1 MNKKIVLILS
11 AALILILAVFLWQR
25 MSFSKEVLKLEIFGP
40 DKAALGEELEYMVKF
55 KNNGSIRME
64 NPELFFEFPEGAIF
78 EGEGRI
84 KRMTSDQLGG
94 DIYPGEER
102 TFKFIGRLLG
112 KENETKTIKAVISFQ
127 PKDLK
132 SRNEVS
138 TTFTT
143 ILNEIPIDFSLDIPS
158 KTGAGKAFTFKINYS
173 SSVNYPLKDLSCIIQ
188 YPDDFEFLYSQP
200 KALEDS
206 QWDIPIL
213 NELGA
218 GKIEISGIL
227 NGDPGEQEV
236 FKARIGVWQAGN
248 FILLKEAVKGVEIAS
263 SSLYLT
269 QKINNNEEYVASPGD
284 QLHYEVFFRN
294 LSENPMT
301 NLVII
306 VRLEGNGLDLNSIKA
321 PDGKFQ
327 IGDNSIIWE
336 QVSDL
341 SFLEPGKEGRV
352 EFWVNVKEKWTIK
365 TLAEKN
371 PVIKNKVTVGESRQ
385 EFLTKIGTNL
395 TAEQKLYA
403 DDRHFEN
410 TGPYPLEAGQK
421 TYFTIE
427 WTATSSYSDVGLAVM
442 NTILPESV
450 VFEGK
455 VWPEG
460 VELEYNKDTSEL
472 VWVAGTVEAGAG
484 TLKQA
489 KSCAFQL
496 SVEPQTTE
504 QDIIILG
511 SAQISG
517 IDEWTGE
524 KLTAK
529 TEMVYGEVK
538 K

>member
-1 MNKKIVLILS
+1 MNKKIVLVLS
-11 AALILILAVFLWQR
+11 AAALIILVAFLWQR
-25 MSFSKEVLKLEIFGP
+25 MSFSKEVLKLEIIGP
-40 DKAALGEELEYMVKF
+40 ETASLGEELEYILKF
-55 KNNGSIRME
+55 KNNGAIRLE
-64 NPELFFEFPEGAIF
+64 SPELFFEFPEGSIF

-84 KRMTSDQLGG
+84 KRMTAEQLGG

-102 TFKFIGRLLG
+102 TFKFQGRLLG
-112 KENETKTIKAVISFQ
+112 KENETKTIKAIMSFQ

-143 ILNEIPIDFSLDIPS
+143 ILDEIPIDFSLDMPS
-158 KTGAGKAFTFKINYS
+158 KTGGGKAFTFKINYS
-173 SSVNYPLKDLSCIIQ
+173 SNVNYPLNDLSCIIQ

-200 KALEDS
+200 KAMEDS

-213 NELGA
+213 NEAGA
-218 GKIEISGIL
+218 GKIEVSGVL

-236 FKARIGVWQAGN
+236 FKARIGIWQEGN
-248 FILLKEAVKGVEIAS
+248 FILLKEAVKGMEIAS
-263 SSLYLT
+263 SSLYMT
-269 QKINNNEEYVASPGD
+269 QRINNSEEYIASPGD
-284 QLHYEVFFRN
+284 QLHYEIFFRN
-294 LSENPMT
+294 LSEQPMT
-301 NLVII
+301 NLVLIA
-306 VRLEGNGLDLNSIKA
+306 RLEGSGLDLNSIKA

-327 IGDNSIIWE
+327 AGDNSIIWE
-336 QVSDL
+336 KIVDL
-341 SFLEPGKEGRV
+341 EFLDAGKEGKV
-352 EFWVNVKEKWTIK
+352 EFWVDVKQGWTIK
-365 TLAEKN
+365 NLAEKN
-371 PVIKNKVTVGESRQ
+371 PVIKNKITIGEARQ

-395 TAEQKLYA
+395 GAEQKLYA
-403 DDRHFEN
+403 EDRHFEN
-410 TGPYPLEAGQK
+410 PGPYPLEAGQK

-427 WTATSSYSDVGLAVM
+427 WTATSSFSDMGSVVM
-442 NTILPESV
+442 NTILPENV

-455 VWPEG
+455 TWPEG
-460 VELEYNKDTSEL
+460 VELEYNADTSEL
-472 VWVAGTVEAGAG
+472 VWVVGTVEAGAG

-489 KSCAFQL
+489 RTCAFQL

-504 QDIIILG
+504 QDIILLG

-517 IDEWTGE
+517 TDEWTGQ